1 MSGDRSH
8 IDAIRRSVSIVD
20 LVSSYTVLTSSGTK
34 MKGLS
39 PFTGEKTPSFFV
51 DPDQGLYYCFSS
63 QKGGDIFSFVQE
75 MEGVDFKGAL
85 SILADIAG
93 VRLTSAKHSSDTD
106 DRSVLYHLLES
117 AAAVYCNH
125 LTDAVT
131 QYLVGRG
138 ITEQS
143 IAVWR
148 IGYAPDR
155 WNTLCDARTPR
166 LAEHVKAGMCVQK
179 EKSVYDRF
187 RGRIQF
193 PFFDERGRVIGF
205 SGRLYGDSAMAKYIN
220 SPESPVFSKSSFL
233 FGLYQAKSHIRKYGF
248 SILTEGPID
257 AIMVH
262 QVGYPVAVAT
272 SGTSVTETHLRLLQR
287 LSHRLLIMFDA
298 DAAGMRA
305 TLRIIE
311 MAFALRIESKV
322 VVLPDGQDPADV
334 ISTDPACFRAAVRDA
349 QPAVSFLKR
358 YVDNLYGTTI
368 NERIRGVQEVIFPV
382 IASVADPMVQ
392 QFVLSEIASFC
403 GLDVSDVR
411 KSVEHLGRPVQESFA
426 VLKQAE
432 PEPDRTMDPGD
443 KKVQGG
449 LRFVALAL
457 DFLTNDASFTP
468 SGEIKD
474 LLEQVRKHNDLPVM
488 DSWVLSKFREHC
500 NEQFSSNEVHYRV
513 QEELASMLR
522 LLCRELK
529 KREVSRMGRVG

>member
-500 NEQFSSNEVHYRV
+500 NEQFSTNEVHYRV

>member
-403 GLDVSDVR
+403 ELDVSDVR